1 MSSAGIPT
9 TRLSAP
15 HQKWEY
21 HIISLDTRGIFGAN
35 VDFQSLYT
43 RLNELGD
50 DGWEVVSAAPVSAGQ
65 GYSQEV
71 LFVLKR
77 PLP

>member
-1 MSSAGIPT
+1 MTSAGIPT
-9 TRLSAP
+9 TRLTP
-15 HQKWEY
+15 PRQRWEY
-21 HIISLDTRGIFGAN
+21 HVISLDTRGIFGAN
-35 VDFQSLYT
+35 VDLQSLYGK
-43 RLNELGD
+43 LNELGE
-50 DGWEVVSAAPVSAGQ
+50 DGWEVVSSSPINAGQ